1 MKLKTEAF
9 SQRELPVQTD
19 YILVVDDLADNR
31 FLLKTILESEG
42 YNVELASS
50 GVAALAQAEAVLPKL
65 MLLDVM
71 MPGMSGYEVTQ
82 RVRQSTKLAS
92 LPVVLIT
99 AYGQESAKAGKAAGA
114 NDFICK
120 PFDFDEL
127 IKRIRAYAA

>member
-127 IKRIRAYAA
+127 IRRIRTYTV